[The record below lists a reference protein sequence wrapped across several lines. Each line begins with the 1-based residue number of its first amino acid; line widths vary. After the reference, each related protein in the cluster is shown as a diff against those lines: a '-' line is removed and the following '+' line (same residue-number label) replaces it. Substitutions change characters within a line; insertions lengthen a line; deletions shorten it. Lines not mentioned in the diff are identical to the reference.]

1 MTLPVASLK
10 ILVEQG
16 GAFVNQVDQDGDSA
30 LKIAASMDDAECVEY
45 LLKVGA
51 DVFHSE
57 GHNGT
62 ALHAAAAR
70 GSASCCRLLLAHRAS
85 PSVIAGPYHSVI
97 QAAASSGNVATM
109 KLILEADPHLDVN
122 LQGGEYGSPLH
133 AAAMQTDSRCL
144 KMLLE
149 KGARADIVTGEHGSV
164 IQLAAF
170 TGCNRNVKI
179 LIEHGVDVNT
189 VCGKQGTALQAAAL
203 KCETS
208 TLQALLDA
216 GAKLEVDDGK
226 NTPQSKKNGKYGS
239 ALAAAAARV
248 EIEPLELLLAQE
260 GWSTGATGA
269 YRQALVTAAKYNRH
283 GSFRIIVRS
292 KGGKTIPK
300 KIKSSLRKE
309 IKKRD
314 QEDDGD
320 DNSDFGDDVVYNE
333 QDPDGEDE
341 EDDDED
347 DEEEEENEKEEE
359 EAENGTTAPSVP
371 ATQENVGP
379 TGERGLTDS
388 GPVSTNNG
396 YGNTGYGPPP
406 GYPQAPAPAGNAS
419 QPFGSGS
426 TQRGLDKQ
434 QQDFTT
440 SGLIQSYGQTA
451 RSLEDKP
458 QYQAYS
464 ANSAPPTSAY
474 QAYNGNT
481 QPASGGLRRKPLATH
496 RYSGIQNRES
506 PRPSMYGNTPD
517 ASTGAQAF
525 QQTARNATPPHNSSL
540 GYQAPPPEPSY
551 GASNNIVPSYSTQS
565 APFYGSRDPAQY
577 NSYPSNS
584 HAAPPVP
591 PRPYAAPGYAPPPPQ
606 QQSRGFESQPAHYS
620 SSDAYRAV
628 STQPRSSGSNMGGYA
643 AVGGAL
649 AGGVGGYALAE
660 EATDPHLAYGEPEE
674 EEHAE
679 EAAEEETEH
688 EEEEA
693 TEEAEEAEE
702 EEEAVEEPA
711 EEEEAEED
719 ASAGYQQ
726 SYDQSGYG
734 GGYGGYDRY

>member
-30 LKIAASMDDAECVEY
+30 LKIAASMDDAECVKY

-97 QAAASSGNVATM
+97 QAAASSGDVATM

-122 LQGGEYGSPLH
+122 LQGGEYGTPLH

-164 IQLAAF
+164 LQLAAF

-189 VCGKQGTALQAAAL
+189 VSGKHGTALQAAAL

-226 NTPQSKKNGKYGS
+226 NTPQNKKNGKYGS

-248 EIEPLELLLAQE
+248 EIEPLELLLSQE

-269 YRQALVTAAKYNRH
+269 YRQALETAAKYNRH

-300 KIKSSLRKE
+300 KIKSNLRKE
-309 IKKRD
+309 VKKRD
-314 QEDDGD
+314 PEEDGD
-320 DNSDFGDDVVYNE
+320 DNSDFGDDMVFNE
-333 QDPDGEDE
+333 QDPDDEDEEDE
-341 EDDDED
+341 EDDDEEDD
-347 DEEEEENEKEEE
+347 DEEEEETEDAK
-359 EAENGTTAPSVP
+359 TAPSVP
-371 ATQENVGP
+371 ATQENAGP

-388 GPVSTNNG
+388 TTNNG
-396 YGNTGYGPPP
+396 YVNTGYGPPP
-406 GYPQAPAPAGNAS
+406 GYPQPQAPTGNAS
-419 QPFGSGS
+419 QPSS
-426 TQRGLDKQ
+426 SRSMQRGIDNQ
-434 QQDFTT
+434 QQDSNT
-440 SGLIQSYGQTA
+440 SGPIQSYGQTA
-451 RSLEDKP
+451 RSLEDKS

-464 ANSAPPTSAY
+464 ANSPPPTSGY

-481 QPASGGLRRKPLATH
+481 QPALSGLRRKPLATH

-506 PRPSMYGNTPD
+506 PRSSMYNTIPD
-517 ASTGAQAF
+517 AITRAQSY
-525 QQTARNATPPHNSSL
+525 QQTTRNSTPPQNSSYD
-540 GYQAPPPEPSY
+540 YQAQPPESCSNITPTYDAQSAPSY
-551 GASNNIVPSYSTQS
+551 GNRDS
-565 APFYGSRDPAQY
+565 AQH
-577 NSYPSNS
+577 NSYLSSS

-591 PRPYAAPGYAPPPPQ
+591 PRPYAGSGYAPPLPQ
-606 QQSRGFESQPAHYS
+606 RQSRGFESQLAHYGG
-620 SSDAYRAV
+620 SDAYGAAP
-628 STQPRSSGSNMGGYA
+628 TQPRAPGPNVGGYA

-649 AGGVGGYALAE
+649 VGGVGGYALAE
-660 EATDPHLAYGEPEE
+660 EETDPHLAYGEPEE
-674 EEHAE
+674 AVE
-679 EAAEEETEH
+679 
-688 EEEEA
+688 
-693 TEEAEEAEE
+693 EEAEEEAEPE
-702 EEEAVEEPA
+702 EEAEQEEEAVEEPA
-711 EEEEAEED
+711 EEEEEAMEEPAEEEVAEED

-726 SYDQSGYG
+726 SYNQGGYG
-734 GGYGGYDRY
+734 GSYGGYDRY